1 MLEGSEVIHAGAGE
15 KVQPRAGR
23 DYILPIRA
31 GAVRTNVGVV
41 TLLVAGAALI
51 ARAPVGAQATPATS
65 SPELRT
71 LLAASAL
78 YLNRYEQQFA
88 AVVAEEQYTQEARE
102 TATTAPVSSRFR
114 FAQSNQSSQRRSL
127 RSDVMVLNLGAS
139 DWVQFR
145 DVYEVDS
152 KPVRDHE
159 ARLQALLEKP
169 SARALDEAQRIADES
184 ARYNLG
190 VARNI
195 NVPTM
200 ALAYLARRNQ
210 PRSQFELAGFET
222 VHAIPTRVMKFHE
235 TATPSLIT
243 TPDGAVA
250 TSGRF
255 WIDPTSGDVIRTE
268 LVCVVSHPW
277 ALTGTTTVDYVLTP
291 TLGLLVPTQMDEEYR
306 RYGEV
311 DRGHATYSKFRAF
324 SVDTTTIRRG
334 GGD

>member
-1 MLEGSEVIHAGAGE
+1 M
-15 KVQPRAGR
+15 
-23 DYILPIRA
+23 
-31 GAVRTNVGVV
+31 RTIVGVV
-41 TLLVAGAALI
+41 TLLVAGAALMT
-51 ARAPVGAQATPATS
+51 RTPLRAQAMPAAP

-71 LLAASAL
+71 LLAAAAL

-88 AVVAEEQYTQEARE
+88 AVVAEEQYTQEAQE
-102 TATTAPVSSRFR
+102 SGITPVGVRTK
-114 FAQSNQSSQRRSL
+114 FAQSSQRSQRRSL

-139 DWVQFR
+139 DWIQFR

-152 KPVRDHE
+152 KPVRDHD

-169 SARALDEAQRIADES
+169 STSALDEAQRIADES
-184 ARYNLG
+184 AHYNLG

-200 ALAYLARRNQ
+200 ALTYLARRNQ
-210 PRSQFELAGFET
+210 PRSQFEVAGVET
-222 VHAIPTRVMKFHE
+222 VHGIPTRVVKFHE

-243 TPDGAVA
+243 TPDGPVA

-291 TLGLLVPTQMDEEYR
+291 TLGLLVPTQMNEEYR
-306 RYGEV
+306 RSGEV

-324 SVDTTTIRRG
+324 SVDTTTMRRG
-334 GGD
+334 GGSLRGPSWSSR